1 MSKELESLEIVRN
14 EISKI
19 REKYKLKADKERT
32 KVNEVYVL
40 VQGEKCY
47 TEKDINDWYRSD
59 YISEKQCDK
68 YIEKLTKKLEQAG
81 QTDYYTKSERVYQIL
96 NNTVENLTTEIL
108 EIKTKQER
116 EQKRLERWEIAQAQ
130 GCSYA
135 EWLNQ
140 EEVSRQSEEHELLMG
155 IR

>member
-1 MSKELESLEIVRN
+1 MSTELESLEIVRN
-14 EISKI
+14 EISNI

-116 EQKRLERWEIAQAQ
+116 EQKRLERWEIAQDQ